1 LLHNYDHVLVPE
13 MNSGQLLQ
21 LIRAKYL
28 VPAKGLSKVQGQP
41 FTTAEI
47 RNSMMELLNEL

>member
-1 LLHNYDHVLVPE
+1 

-21 LIRAKYL
+21 LVRAKYL

-47 RNSMMELLNEL
+47 KIKMLEQLNEI